1 MNSDPNC
8 PSLPAINWQKLAAIP
23 ELASYFTEDGDRF
36 RARIQ
41 YHLVNLQQINP
52 QELDKL
58 ALLRVLEVTN
68 GCTQWAFRR
77 QDENCLSVEQT
88 RECMKQVMGFIKNK
102 KILLSQNQTIE
113 FSPGIEQLIDEGRQL
128 YQDAFK
134 NQVEGAE
141 KEYYA
146 YSTAQFLMYG
156 HQRLEQSLEKVRQE
170 FETLFTPYYLEKGRR
185 YIAPYLEA
193 LITDE

>member
-1 MNSDPNC
+1 MNSVPNY
-8 PSLPAINWQKLAAIP
+8 PLPTINWQKLADIP
-23 ELASYFTEDGDRF
+23 ELTSYFTEDGDRF

-41 YHLVNLQQINP
+41 YHMVNLQQIES

-77 QDENCLSVEQT
+77 QDENCLSLEQT

-102 KILLSQNQTIE
+102 KILLTQNRVIDFT
-113 FSPGIEQLIDEGRQL
+113 PVIEQLIDEGRQL

-134 NQVEGAE
+134 NQVEGSE
-141 KEYYA
+141 K
-146 YSTAQFLMYG
+146 
-156 HQRLEQSLEKVRQE
+156 
-170 FETLFTPYYLEKGRR
+170 
-185 YIAPYLEA
+185 
-193 LITDE
+193 

>member
-1 MNSDPNC
+1 MNSVPNY
-8 PSLPAINWQKLAAIP
+8 PLPTINWQKLADIP
-23 ELASYFTEDGDRF
+23 ELTSYFTEDGDRF

-41 YHLVNLQQINP
+41 YHMVNLQQIES

-102 KILLSQNQTIE
+102 KILLAQNRVIDFT
-113 FSPGIEQLIDEGRQL
+113 PVIEQLIDEGRQL

-134 NQVEGAE
+134 NQVEGSE

-146 YSTAQFLMYG
+146 YSTAQFLIYG
-156 HQRLEQSLEKVRQE
+156 RQRLEQALEEICQE

-185 YIAPYLEA
+185 YIVPYLEA
-193 LITDE
+193 LVIDE

>member
-1 MNSDPNC
+1 MNSISND
-8 PSLPAINWQKLAAIP
+8 SLPAINWQKLADIP
-23 ELASYFTEDGDRF
+23 ELTPYFTEDGDRF

-41 YHLVNLQQINP
+41 HHLINLQQIDP

-77 QDENCLSVEQT
+77 QDKNCLSVEQT

-102 KILLSQNQTIE
+102 KILLAQNRIIE
-113 FSPGIEQLIDEGRQL
+113 FTPIIEQLIDEGRQL

-134 NQVEGAE
+134 NQVAGAE
-141 KEYYA
+141 QEYYA
-146 YSTAQFLMYG
+146 YSTAQFLIYG
-156 HQRLEQSLEKVRQE
+156 RQRLEQALGEIRQE
-170 FETLFTPYYLEKGRR
+170 FEALFTPYYLEKGRR

-193 LITDE
+193 LVINE

>member
-1 MNSDPNC
+1 MNSTSND
-8 PSLPAINWQKLAAIP
+8 SLPAINWQKLADIP
-23 ELASYFTEDGDRF
+23 ELTPYFTEDGDRF

-41 YHLVNLQQINP
+41 HHLINLQQIDP

-77 QDENCLSVEQT
+77 QDKNCLSVEQT

-102 KILLSQNQTIE
+102 KILLAQNRIIE
-113 FSPGIEQLIDEGRQL
+113 FTPVIEQLIDEGRQL

-134 NQVEGAE
+134 NQVEGSE

-146 YSTAQFLMYG
+146 YSTAQFLIYG
-156 HQRLEQSLEKVRQE
+156 RQRLEQALGEIRQE
-170 FETLFTPYYLEKGRR
+170 FEALFTSYYLEKGRR

-193 LITDE
+193 LVIDE